1 MKIKDKLVEV
11 HLDMLNDKIDVFQS
25 MIDSMTEDAQ
35 NDAKSSA
42 GDKHETALA
51 MMHLEQDNLR
61 KKVNEAIDQRAI
73 VSRIDPERRSEFI
86 EFGSFVRI
94 NSIYLFFSAA
104 LPKVFIDEFAVLAIS
119 MDAPLA
125 KALVGRRLYDEVTY
139 NGSVFTIFELE

>member
-11 HLDMLNDKIDVFQS
+11 HLDMLNDKIDVFQG
-25 MIDSMTEDAQ
+25 MIDSMTADAQ

-73 VSRIDPERRSEFI
+73 VSRIDTERKSEFI